1 MTPLG
6 ALIWKP
12 VPVRDLSN
20 GTYHA
25 EYAVKR
31 AGGYLVRVMLGGV
44 HVMGSPF
51 QVMVMR
57 THHDDDQLMMEL

>member
-1 MTPLG
+1 
-6 ALIWKP
+6 
-12 VPVRDLSN
+12 VRDLSN

-51 QVMVMR
+51 QVMR
-57 THHDDDQLMMEL
+57 THHDDDVLMMEL